1 MGKLKRQE
9 FYTGALAVLLHSVT
23 GCHALYTDRLSPV
36 DPNYSDESPFKEK
49 LAEIAERSGIEFLID
64 LHGTGSERPEDIFP
78 GIGGNGEFLKWRRQA
93 LKDLALSAGSA
104 GVSLGSPDV
113 FPASRQMT
121 VTRYSAAKLGVPSM
135 QLEINQNLRLP
146 ESMPSDFIKLVNF
159 LKEFIARLS

>member
-1 MGKLKRQE
+1 MGRLKRQE

-78 GIGGNGEFLKWRRQA
+78 GIGSNGEFLKWRRQA

-135 QLEINQNLRLP
+135 QLEINQCLRKP
-146 ESMPSDFIKLVNF
+146 GSAPSDFVRLVGF
-159 LKEFIARLS
+159 LKDFIGRLS